1 MNELELKVFIKIS
14 NATKLGYSNLVLS
27 SICISTSD
35 ILLFCQSC
43 L

>member
-1 MNELELKVFIKIS
+1 MSELVLKVFIKIS

-35 ILLFCQSC
+35 ILLFSQSC